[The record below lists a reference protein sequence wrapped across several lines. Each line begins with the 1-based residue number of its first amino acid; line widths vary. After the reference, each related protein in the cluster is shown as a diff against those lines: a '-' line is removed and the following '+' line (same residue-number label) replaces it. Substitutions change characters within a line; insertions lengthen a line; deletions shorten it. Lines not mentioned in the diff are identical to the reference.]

1 MATLPSK
8 LRGFDDITKL
18 LKESWYADST
28 EFIKDLTT
36 LHKILCET
44 LQRAEDLNQ
53 EALYLPG
60 LFEGGGGGGRNIL
73 TYNEDS
79 HGTIDYCRRK
89 LQEDY
94 EEARD
99 QQGSRGHMSMG
110 EIAATA
116 AANGIQQ
123 VQTAFNMAVMPVAL
137 QAIYDNINPL
147 PSNVSL
153 DPIYRLD
160 KMELDIRNGFKSYEY
175 MPLSDETMKWLKENY
190 PMEVDANFIGPPSYK
205 GTAKLKTNFEAET
218 PMFGEDWSNYFKQK
232 YGADIVTWDSE
243 IVYDVSRLKDTQ
255 NFRNGSLNHILE
267 GELNGRGKAVGFHYE
282 GMPTQKGTIISG
294 TESLPNANGVYTANI
309 EVNSVV
315 KNAQSSFFPKDWTPQ
330 QIVDS
335 INEAYSNKVYMVG
348 NKYSGITSSGIEIEM
363 FLDVNGEIIS
373 AYPIY

>member
-28 EFIKDLTT
+28 EFINDLTT

-60 LFEGGGGGGRNIL
+60 LFEGGGGGGGGRNIL

-160 KMELDIRNGFKSYEY
+160 KMELDIRN
-175 MPLSDETMKWLKENY
+175 N
-190 PMEVDANFIGPPSYK
+190 
-205 GTAKLKTNFEAET
+205 
-218 PMFGEDWSNYFKQK
+218 
-232 YGADIVTWDSE
+232 
-243 IVYDVSRLKDTQ
+243 SR
-255 NFRNGSLNHILE
+255 
-267 GELNGRGKAVGFHYE
+267 A
-282 GMPTQKGTIISG
+282 M
-294 TESLPNANGVYTANI
+294 
-309 EVNSVV
+309 
-315 KNAQSSFFPKDWTPQ
+315 
-330 QIVDS
+330 S
-335 INEAYSNKVYMVG
+335 ICRCRMRR
-348 NKYSGITSSGIEIEM
+348 
-363 FLDVNGEIIS
+363 
-373 AYPIY
+373 